1 MRSTDT
7 VTRGAAVH
15 ISGLAKH
22 YGDVHA
28 VDGVD
33 ITIAP
38 GEVVALLGPNGAG
51 KSTTID
57 MLLGLTDPSEGAVS
71 VFGRAPRDAVGAG
84 LVGAMLQ
91 SGGLLD
97 DATVA
102 QTVGLFRAMYPK
114 PLPLKE
120 TLARAGL
127 AELAGRRV
135 GLLSGGEK
143 QRVRFA
149 SALVSDPDLLIL
161 DEPTVAMD
169 VEGRREFWTA
179 MRSYTDTGRTVVF
192 ATHYLA
198 EAEDY
203 ADRVVLLR
211 SGRVVADGS
220 VSQVRALAAGRV
232 ITAKIPHADESTLTT
247 LPGVTSVLV
256 RGATAELTC
265 ADSDLALREL
275 LARHPQA
282 HDVEVRGAG
291 LEAAFVTLTRQEAA

>member
-1 MRSTDT
+1 MESTDT
-7 VTRGAAVH
+7 VTTGAAVCL
-15 ISGLAKH
+15 SGLVKH
-22 YGDVHA
+22 FGGVHA

-33 ITIAP
+33 VTIAP

-57 MLLGLTDPSEGAVS
+57 MLLGLASPTAGRAT
-71 VFGRAPRDAVGAG
+71 VFGRDPRDAVREG

-102 QTVGLFRAMYPK
+102 ETVSLFRSLYPK
-114 PLPLKE
+114 PLPLAE
-120 TLARAGL
+120 TLARAGVDKL
-127 AELAGRRV
+127 ARRKV
-135 GLLSGGEK
+135 GGLSGGEK

-149 SALVSDPDLLIL
+149 AALISDPDLLVL

-169 VEGRREFWTA
+169 VEARREFWTA

-211 SGRVVADGS
+211 AGKVVADGS
-220 VSQVRALAAGRV
+220 VAQVRARAAGRV
-232 ITAKIPHADESTLTT
+232 ITAKVPMATETALATM
-247 LPGVTSVLV
+247 PGVTNALL
-256 RGATAELTC
+256 RGDAAELAC
-265 ADSDLALREL
+265 ADSDIALRAL
-275 LARHPQA
+275 LTRFPDS
-282 HDVEVRGAG
+282 HDIEVRGAG

>member
-1 MRSTDT
+1 MNSTDT
-7 VTRGAAVH
+7 VTRGAAV
-15 ISGLAKH
+15 SLRGLVKH
-22 YGDVHA
+22 FGDVHA

-33 ITIAP
+33 VTIAP

-57 MLLGLTDPSEGAVS
+57 MLLGLTDPTRGAAS
-71 VFGRAPRDAVGAG
+71 VFGRPPRQAVASG

-102 QTVGLFRAMYPK
+102 ETVALFRAMYPK

-120 TLARAGL
+120 TLQRAGV
-127 AELAGRRV
+127 AELAGRKV
-135 GLLSGGEK
+135 GALSGGEK

-149 SALVSDPDLLIL
+149 AALVSDPDLLVL

-169 VEGRREFWTA
+169 VAARREFWAA

-220 VSQVRALAAGRV
+220 VSQVRSLAAGRV
-232 ITAKIPHADESTLTT
+232 ITARIPGVDETVLKT
-247 LPGVTSVLV
+247 LPGVTEVLV
-256 RGATAELTC
+256 RGESAELAC
-265 ADSDLALREL
+265 VNSDTALREL
-275 LARHPQA
+275 LSRHPQA
-282 HDVEVRGAG
+282 HDIEVRGAG

>member
-1 MRSTDT
+1 MESTDT
-7 VTRGAAVH
+7 VTRGAAVSLH
-15 ISGLAKH
+15 GLVKH
-22 YGDVHA
+22 FGDVHA

-33 ITIAP
+33 VTIAP

-57 MLLGLTDPSEGAVS
+57 MLLGLAEPTRGTAS
-71 VFGRAPRDAVGAG
+71 VFGRGPREAVATG

-102 QTVGLFRAMYPK
+102 ETVALFRAMYPK

-120 TLARAGL
+120 TLLRAGL
-127 AELAGRRV
+127 TELAGRKV
-135 GLLSGGEK
+135 GGLSGGEK

-149 SALVSDPDLLIL
+149 VALVSDPDLLVL

-169 VEGRREFWTA
+169 VEARREFWTA

-220 VSQVRALAAGRV
+220 VSQVRSLAAGRV
-232 ITAKIPHADESTLTT
+232 ITAKIPGADQTALAA

-256 RGATAELTC
+256 RGEAAELAC
-265 ADSDLALREL
+265 ADSDTALRAL
-275 LARHPQA
+275 LDRHPLAR
-282 HDVEVRGAG
+282 DVEVRSAG